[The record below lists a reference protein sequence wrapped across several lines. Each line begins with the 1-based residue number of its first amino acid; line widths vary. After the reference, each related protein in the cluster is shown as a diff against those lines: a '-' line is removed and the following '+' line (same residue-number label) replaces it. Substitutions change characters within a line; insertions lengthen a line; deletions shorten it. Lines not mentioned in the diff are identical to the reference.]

1 MKNSGDGV
9 SGELGRARVPA
20 RLLLPQSLV
29 QAVSPAPSRPKE
41 PVEGLTLPGCGNL
54 GLASPSSS

>member
-9 SGELGRARVPA
+9 SGELGRARVPE

-29 QAVSPAPSRPKE
+29 QAVSPAPS
-41 PVEGLTLPGCGNL
+41 
-54 GLASPSSS
+54 